1 MRSMWLFD
9 GIFWGLLLVVIGV
22 WIMIRRYVPVNIPL
36 VRIILAL
43 IFVYLGVRILIR
55 GPEIRERNT
64 IVFSDSRTELN
75 ADTKGNDYNIIFSRG
90 NVDLSGLSAAGGSVY
105 KEVNVIFGTGTLR
118 INPAV
123 PMQIDM
129 TGVFGTVYSPNGASV
144 SFRDT
149 VYSTPSYRPGADSVR
164 IKATAVFGTL
174 YIEEVAKVAPET
186 MTPEAPSPGKK

>member
-1 MRSMWLFD
+1 MWLFD

-22 WIMIRRYVPVNIPL
+22 WIMVRRYVPVNIPL
-36 VRIILAL
+36 VRIIIAL
-43 IFVYLGVRILIR
+43 IFVYLGVRILVR
-55 GPEIRERNT
+55 GPEIRDRNT
-64 IVFSDSRTELN
+64 IVFSS
-75 ADTKGNDYNIIFSRG
+75 DTRMDWNTDVHGNDYNVIFSRG
-90 NVDLSGLSAAGGSVY
+90 TIDLSGLSPAGGSVY

-129 TGVFGTVYSPNGASV
+129 TGVFGTVRSPNGSTV

-149 VYSTPSYRPGADSVR
+149 VYSTPSYKPGGDSVR

-174 YIEEVAKVAPET
+174 YIEEAAPT
-186 MTPEAPSPGKK
+186 SPSTVTPEAPAPEKK